1 MIKTQLATL
10 LFFLGLQVNAQNYL
24 GVMTSNYGGVMSTDL
39 QPASFVDGRFLF
51 DLNLGSVN
59 VNAYQNF
66 VSFNTSGMPGGWLKS
81 FKNDEA
87 YNSWALPDSTFM
99 DRHIVKR
106 YTDNSNAK
114 MGANINL
121 QMDLFNFAFHINS
134 KIAIGLKAKARSISN
149 IGNVDQSFA
158 ILIEQGLDYPSLWNQ
173 KIDEQFLNVNHLTWA
188 EVGFNYGQVVLDK
201 QEHFLKL
208 GGTIKYLKGYSAA
221 YFQTSNLQFNLKNN
235 DTTQLINGNFNYG
248 YSDNL
253 PDLIENGLDNK
264 FNSNFGVGLD
274 LGFVYEWRPKYK
286 DFKYDMDGET
296 NLWMKNKNKYKAKVG
311 ISLIDLGSMRFKK
324 GGLSRNFSVNNSSPF
339 DLQSFSKASSL
350 SDFDQILDSLIN
362 ESSAAGN
369 TNWTSE
375 QSPNSTFVMRTPTAL
390 SLQLDYQLGKY
401 FYVNVSGVM
410 NVILKKKDTK
420 VIVPNQLSITPSF
433 DWSWFGLFLPISMN
447 EYSGFKTG
455 LASRL
460 GPLSIGV
467 TDFRALFS
475 VGKVR
480 GTDFYLG
487 LRLPILYSAI
497 KDKDKDKV
505 SDLKDNCISTPGI
518 WAFKGCPDTDG
529 DGLMDKEDDCPEI
542 AGLLEFKG
550 CPDSDGDKIIDKLDE
565 CPEIA
570 GLAEFKGCPDSDGD
584 KIIDK
589 LDDCP
594 EVAGLAEFKGCP
606 DSDSDGIKDSDDACP
621 QNAGPKENQG
631 CPDKDS
637 DGLFDFIDA
646 CPEMAG
652 PKENNGCPWPDTDG
666 DGILDKDDACPLLK
680 GPKANMGCPYKD
692 TDGDGLLDKD
702 DDCPNTAGPIE
713 NKGCPIIEVEIVEV
727 LRTAFDNLEFESGKD
742 IILEVSKVALDEL
755 ADVLIKKATWKLE
768 ISGHTDNI
776 GGENFNLVL
785 SKKRAEALK
794 NYLIFKGVDTNR
806 LITFYFGETQPLID
820 NTTLEGRKKNRRVEM
835 KITFD

>member
-59 VNAYQNF
+59 VNTYQNF

-106 YTDNSNAK
+106 YADNSNDK

-134 KIAIGLKAKARSISN
+134 KIAIGLKAKARSITN
-149 IGNVDQSFA
+149 IGNIDPSFA

-173 KIDEQFLNVNHLTWA
+173 KIEEEFLNVNHLTWA

-235 DTTQLINGNFNYG
+235 DTTQLLTGNFNYG

-253 PDLIENGLDNK
+253 PGLIENGLDNK

-339 DLQSFSKASSL
+339 DLQSFSTASSL
-350 SDFDQILDSLIN
+350 SDFDQIIDSLII
-362 ESSAAGN
+362 ESSGAGN

-375 QSPNSTFVMRTPTAL
+375 QSLNSTFVMRTPTAL

-475 VGKVR
+475 FGKVR
-480 GTDFYLG
+480 GAEFYLG

-542 AGLLEFKG
+542 AGLVEFKG
-550 CPDSDGDKIIDKLDE
+550 CPDT
-565 CPEIA
+565 
-570 GLAEFKGCPDSDGD
+570 DGD

-594 EVAGLAEFKGCP
+594 EIAGLTEFKGCP
-606 DSDSDGIKDSDDACP
+606 DTDSDGIKDSDDACP

-646 CPEMAG
+646 CPEIAG

-666 DGILDKDDACPLLK
+666 DGILDKDDDCPLLK
-680 GPKANMGCPYKD
+680 GPAANMGCPYKD

-755 ADVLIKKATWKLE
+755 ADVLIKKETWKLE

-806 LITFYFGETQPLID
+806 LITLYFGETQPLID
-820 NTTLEGRKKNRRVEM
+820 NTTLEGRKKNRRVEI

>member
-24 GVMTSNYGGVMSTDL
+24 SVMTSNYGGVMSTDL

-106 YTDNSNAK
+106 YADNSNDK
-114 MGANINL
+114 MAANINL
-121 QMDLFNFAFHINS
+121 QIDLFNFAFHINP
-134 KIAIGLKAKARSISN
+134 KIAIGLKAKARSITN
-149 IGNVDQSFA
+149 IGNVDPSFA

-188 EVGFNYGQVVLDK
+188 EVGFNYGQVVLD
-201 QEHFLKL
+201 QEEHFLKL
-208 GGTIKYLKGYSAA
+208 GTTIKYLKGYSAA

-235 DTTQLINGNFNYG
+235 DTTQLLTGNFNYG

-253 PDLIENGLDNK
+253 PGLIENGLDNK

-480 GTDFYLG
+480 GAEFYLG

-550 CPDSDGDKIIDKLDE
+550 CPDSDGDKIMDKLDE
-565 CPEIA
+565 CPEI
-570 GLAEFKGCPDSDGD
+570 
-584 KIIDK
+584 
-589 LDDCP
+589 
-594 EVAGLAEFKGCP
+594 AGLAEFKGCP

-646 CPEMAG
+646 CPEVAG

-666 DGILDKDDACPLLK
+666 DGILDKDDDCPLLK
-680 GPKANMGCPYKD
+680 GPAANKGCPYKD

>member
-106 YTDNSNAK
+106 YADNSNDK

-134 KIAIGLKAKARSISN
+134 KIAIGLKAKARSITN
-149 IGNVDQSFA
+149 IGNVDPSFA

-188 EVGFNYGQVVLDK
+188 EVGFNYGQVVID
-201 QEHFLKL
+201 QEEHFLKL
-208 GGTIKYLKGYSAA
+208 GATIKYLKGYSAA

-235 DTTQLINGNFNYG
+235 DTTQLITGNLNYG

-253 PDLIENGLDNK
+253 PGLIENGLDNK

-339 DLQSFSKASSL
+339 DLQSFSTASSL
-350 SDFDQILDSLIN
+350 SDFDQIIDSLIN

-467 TDFRALFS
+467 TDFRTLFS

-480 GTDFYLG
+480 GAEFYLG

-542 AGLLEFKG
+542 AGLVEFKG
-550 CPDSDGDKIIDKLDE
+550 CPDSDGDKIIDKLDA
-565 CPEIA
+565 CPEI
-570 GLAEFKGCPDSDGD
+570 
-584 KIIDK
+584 
-589 LDDCP
+589 
-594 EVAGLAEFKGCP
+594 AGLAEFKGCP

-646 CPEMAG
+646 CPEIAG

-666 DGILDKDDACPLLK
+666 DGILDKDDDCPLLK
-680 GPKANMGCPYKD
+680 GPAANKGCPYKD

>member
-235 DTTQLINGNFNYG
+235 DTTQLITGNFNYG

-324 GGLSRNFSVNNSSPF
+324 GGLSRNFSVNISSPF
-339 DLQSFSKASSL
+339 DLQSFSTASSL
-350 SDFDQILDSLIN
+350 SDFDQIIDSLIN

-375 QSPNSTFVMRTPTAL
+375 QSSNSTFVMRTPTAL

-480 GTDFYLG
+480 GTEFYLG

-529 DGLMDKEDDCPEI
+529 DGLMDKEDECPEI
-542 AGLLEFKG
+542 AGLVEFKG
-550 CPDSDGDKIIDKLDE
+550 CPDSDGDKIIDKLDD

-594 EVAGLAEFKGCP
+594 EIAGLAEFKGCP
-606 DSDSDGIKDSDDACP
+606 DTDSDGIKDSDDACP

>member
-59 VNAYQNF
+59 VNTYQNF

-106 YTDNSNAK
+106 YADNSNDK

-134 KIAIGLKAKARSISN
+134 KIAIGLKAKARSITN
-149 IGNVDQSFA
+149 IGNVDPSFA

-188 EVGFNYGQVVLDK
+188 EVGFNYGQVVLD
-201 QEHFLKL
+201 QEEHFLKL
-208 GGTIKYLKGYSAA
+208 GTTIKYLKGYSAA

-235 DTTQLINGNFNYG
+235 DTTQLLTGNFNYG

-253 PDLIENGLDNK
+253 PGLIENGLDNK

-339 DLQSFSKASSL
+339 DLQSFSAVSSL

-460 GPLSIGV
+460 GPLSIGI
-467 TDFRALFS
+467 TDFRTLFS

-480 GTDFYLG
+480 GAEFYLG

-550 CPDSDGDKIIDKLDE
+550 CPDSDGDKIIDKLD
-565 CPEIA
+565 
-570 GLAEFKGCPDSDGD
+570 
-584 KIIDK
+584 
-589 LDDCP
+589 DCP

-646 CPEMAG
+646 CPEVAG

-666 DGILDKDDACPLLK
+666 DGILDKDDDCPLLK
-680 GPKANMGCPYKD
+680 GPAANKGCPYKD

>member
-106 YTDNSNAK
+106 YADNSNDK

-121 QMDLFNFAFHINS
+121 QMDLFNFAFHINP
-134 KIAIGLKAKARSISN
+134 KIAIGLKAKARSITN
-149 IGNVDQSFA
+149 IGNVDPSFA

-188 EVGFNYGQVVLDK
+188 EVGFNYGQVVLD
-201 QEHFLKL
+201 QEEHFLKA
-208 GGTIKYLKGYSAA
+208 GATIKYLKGYSAA
-221 YFQTSNLQFNLKNN
+221 YFQTSNLQYNLKNN
-235 DTTQLINGNFNYG
+235 DTTQLLTGNFNYG

-253 PDLIENGLDNK
+253 PGLIENGLDNK

-480 GTDFYLG
+480 GAEFYLG

-550 CPDSDGDKIIDKLDE
+550 CPDSDGDKIMDKLDD

-646 CPEMAG
+646 CPEVAG

-666 DGILDKDDACPLLK
+666 DGILDKDDDCPLLK
-680 GPKANMGCPYKD
+680 GPAANKGCPYKD

-755 ADVLIKKATWKLE
+755 ADVLIKKATCKLE

>member
-235 DTTQLINGNFNYG
+235 DTTQLITGNFNYG

-339 DLQSFSKASSL
+339 DLQSFSTASSL
-350 SDFDQILDSLIN
+350 SDFDQIIDSLIN
-362 ESSAAGN
+362 ESSASGN

-375 QSPNSTFVMRTPTAL
+375 QSSNSTFVMRTPTAL

-480 GTDFYLG
+480 GAEFYLG

-529 DGLMDKEDDCPEI
+529 DGLMDKED
-542 AGLLEFKG
+542 
-550 CPDSDGDKIIDKLDE
+550 E

-570 GLAEFKGCPDSDGD
+570 GLVEFKGCPDSDGD

-594 EVAGLAEFKGCP
+594 EIAGLAEFKGCP
-606 DSDSDGIKDSDDACP
+606 DTDSDGIKDSDDACP

-666 DGILDKDDACPLLK
+666 DGILDKDDDCPLLK
-680 GPKANMGCPYKD
+680 GPAANMGCPYKD

-806 LITFYFGETQPLID
+806 LLTFYFGETQPLID

>member
-1 MIKTQLATL
+1 M
-10 LFFLGLQVNAQNYL
+10 
-24 GVMTSNYGGVMSTDL
+24 
-39 QPASFVDGRFLF
+39 
-51 DLNLGSVN
+51 
-59 VNAYQNF
+59 
-66 VSFNTSGMPGGWLKS
+66 KS

-106 YTDNSNAK
+106 YADNSNDK

-134 KIAIGLKAKARSISN
+134 KIAIGLKAKARSITN
-149 IGNVDQSFA
+149 IGNVDPSFA
-158 ILIEQGLDYPSLWNQ
+158 ILIEQGFDYPSLWNQ
-173 KIDEQFLNVNHLTWA
+173 KIEEQFLNVNHLTWA
-188 EVGFNYGQVVLDK
+188 EVGFNYGQVVLD
-201 QEHFLKL
+201 QEEHFLKL
-208 GGTIKYLKGYSAA
+208 GNTIKYLKGYSAA

-235 DTTQLINGNFNYG
+235 DTTQLLTGNFNYG

-253 PDLIENGLDNK
+253 PGLIENGLDNK

-460 GPLSIGV
+460 GPLSLGV

-480 GTDFYLG
+480 GTEFYLG

-542 AGLLEFKG
+542 AGLTEFKG
-550 CPDSDGDKIIDKLDE
+550 CPDSDGDKIMDKEDE

-570 GLAEFKGCPDSDGD
+570 GLAEFKGCPDTDGD

-646 CPEMAG
+646 CPEIAG

>member
-188 EVGFNYGQVVLDK
+188 EVGFNYGQVVLD
-201 QEHFLKL
+201 QEEHFLKL

-235 DTTQLINGNFNYG
+235 DTTQLITGNFNYG

-324 GGLSRNFSVNNSSPF
+324 GGLSRNFSVNISSPF
-339 DLQSFSKASSL
+339 DLQSFSTASSL
-350 SDFDQILDSLIN
+350 SDFDQIIDSLIN

-375 QSPNSTFVMRTPTAL
+375 QSSNSTFVMRTPTAL

-460 GPLSIGV
+460 GPLSLGV

-480 GTDFYLG
+480 GTEFYIG

-550 CPDSDGDKIIDKLDE
+550 CPDSDGDKIMDKLDE

-606 DSDSDGIKDSDDACP
+606 DTDSDGIKDSDDACP

-666 DGILDKDDACPLLK
+666 DGILDKDDDCPLLK
-680 GPKANMGCPYKD
+680 GPAANKGCPYKD

>member
-235 DTTQLINGNFNYG
+235 DTTQLITGNFNYG

-324 GGLSRNFSVNNSSPF
+324 GGLSRNFSVNISSPF
-339 DLQSFSKASSL
+339 DLQSFSTASSL
-350 SDFDQILDSLIN
+350 SDFDQIIDSLIN
-362 ESSAAGN
+362 ESSASGN

-375 QSPNSTFVMRTPTAL
+375 QSSNSTFVMRTPTAL

-480 GTDFYLG
+480 GTEFYLG

-550 CPDSDGDKIIDKLDE
+550 CPDSDGDKIMDKLDE

-646 CPEMAG
+646 CPEVAG

>member
-1 MIKTQLATL
+1 MIKIKLFLL
-10 LFFLGLQVNAQNYL
+10 LFFLGYQLNAQNYL

-59 VNAYQNF
+59 VNTYQNF

-106 YTDNSNAK
+106 YADNSNDK

-121 QMDLFNFAFHINS
+121 QMDLFNFAFHINP
-134 KIAIGLKAKARSISN
+134 KIAIGLKAKARSITN
-149 IGNVDQSFA
+149 IGNVDPSFA
-158 ILIEQGLDYPSLWNQ
+158 ILIEQGLDYPLLWNQ
-173 KIDEQFLNVNHLTWA
+173 KIEEQFLNVNHLTWA
-188 EVGFNYGQVVLDK
+188 EVGFNYGQVVLD
-201 QEHFLKL
+201 QEEHFLKA
-208 GGTIKYLKGYSAA
+208 GATIKYLKGYSAA

-235 DTTQLINGNFNYG
+235 DTTQLITGNLNYG

-253 PDLIENGLDNK
+253 PGLIENGLDNK
-264 FNSNFGVGLD
+264 FNSNFGLGLD

-311 ISLIDLGSMRFKK
+311 ISLIDLGSIRFKK
-324 GGLSRNFSVNNSSPF
+324 GGLSRNFSVNNSSLF
-339 DLQSFSKASSL
+339 DLQSFSTASSL
-350 SDFDQILDSLIN
+350 SDFDQIIDSLIN

-401 FYVNVSGVM
+401 FYVNISGVM

-480 GTDFYLG
+480 GAEFYLG

-518 WAFKGCPDTDG
+518 WAFKGCPDTDR

-542 AGLLEFKG
+542 AGLAEFKG
-550 CPDSDGDKIIDKLDE
+550 CPDLDGDKIMDKLDD

-594 EVAGLAEFKGCP
+594 EVAGLVEFKGCP
-606 DSDSDGIKDSDDACP
+606 DTDSDGIKDSDDACP

-631 CPDKDS
+631 CPDKDA

-646 CPEMAG
+646 CPEIAG

-666 DGILDKDDACPLLK
+666 DGILDKDDDCPLLK
-680 GPKANMGCPYKD
+680 GPAANMGCPYKD

>member
-235 DTTQLINGNFNYG
+235 DTTQLITGNFNYG

-324 GGLSRNFSVNNSSPF
+324 GGLSRNFSVNISSPF
-339 DLQSFSKASSL
+339 DLQSFSTASSL
-350 SDFDQILDSLIN
+350 SDFDQIIDSLIN
-362 ESSAAGN
+362 ESSASGN

-375 QSPNSTFVMRTPTAL
+375 QSSNSTFVMRTPTAL

-480 GTDFYLG
+480 GTEFYLG

-550 CPDSDGDKIIDKLDE
+550 CPDSDGDKIIDKLDD

-570 GLAEFKGCPDSDGD
+570 GLAEFKGCPDT
-584 KIIDK
+584 
-589 LDDCP
+589 
-594 EVAGLAEFKGCP
+594 
-606 DSDSDGIKDSDDACP
+606 DSDGIKDSDDACP

>member
-1 MIKTQLATL
+1 MIKIKLFLL
-10 LFFLGLQVNAQNYL
+10 LFFLGYQLNAQNYL

-59 VNAYQNF
+59 VNTYQNF

-99 DRHIVKR
+99 DRHIEKR
-106 YTDNSNAK
+106 YADNSNDK

-134 KIAIGLKAKARSISN
+134 KIAIGLKAKARSITN
-149 IGNVDQSFA
+149 IGNVDPSFA
-158 ILIEQGLDYPSLWNQ
+158 ILIEQGLDYPLLWNQ
-173 KIDEQFLNVNHLTWA
+173 KIEEQFLNVNHLTWA
-188 EVGFNYGQVVLDK
+188 EVGFNYGQVVID
-201 QEHFLKL
+201 QEEHFLKL
-208 GGTIKYLKGYSAA
+208 GATIKYLKGYSAA

-235 DTTQLINGNFNYG
+235 DTTQLITGNLNYG

-253 PDLIENGLDNK
+253 PGLIENGLDNK

-339 DLQSFSKASSL
+339 DLQSFSTASSL
-350 SDFDQILDSLIN
+350 SDFDQIIDSLIN

-480 GTDFYLG
+480 GAEFYLG

-542 AGLLEFKG
+542 AGLVEFKG
-550 CPDSDGDKIIDKLDE
+550 CPDSDGDKIMDKLDD

-584 KIIDK
+584 KIMDK

-646 CPEMAG
+646 CPEIAG

-666 DGILDKDDACPLLK
+666 DGILDKDDDCPLLK
-680 GPKANMGCPYKD
+680 GPAANKGCPYKD

>member
-1 MIKTQLATL
+1 MIKIQIATL

-24 GVMTSNYGGVMSTDL
+24 GVMTNNYGGVMSTDL

-59 VNAYQNF
+59 INTYQNF

-106 YTDNSNAK
+106 YADNSNDK

-121 QMDLFNFAFHINS
+121 QMDLFNFAFHINP
-134 KIAIGLKAKARSISN
+134 KIAIGLKAKARSITN
-149 IGNVDQSFA
+149 IGNVDPSFA

-173 KIDEQFLNVNHLTWA
+173 NIEEQFLNVNHLTWA

-201 QEHFLKL
+201 QEHFLKA
-208 GGTIKYLKGYSAA
+208 GATIKYLKGYSAA

-235 DTTQLINGNFNYG
+235 DTTQLITGNFNYG

-253 PDLIENGLDNK
+253 PGLIENGLDNK

-311 ISLIDLGSMRFKK
+311 ISLIDLGSMRFKR

-339 DLQSFSKASSL
+339 DLQSFSSASSL

-480 GTDFYLG
+480 GAEFYLG

-542 AGLLEFKG
+542 AGLTEFKG
-550 CPDSDGDKIIDKLDE
+550 CPDSDGDKIMDKEDE

-570 GLAEFKGCPDSDGD
+570 GLAEFKGCPDTD
-584 KIIDK
+584 I
-589 LDDCP
+589 
-594 EVAGLAEFKGCP
+594 
-606 DSDSDGIKDSDDACP
+606 DGIKDSDDACP

-637 DGLFDFIDA
+637 DGLFDFIDT
-646 CPEMAG
+646 CPEIAG

-666 DGILDKDDACPLLK
+666 DGILDKEDACPLLK
-680 GPKANMGCPYKD
+680 GPEANMGCPYKD

-755 ADVLIKKATWKLE
+755 ADVLIKKATCKLE

-776 GGENFNLVL
+776 GDANFNLVL

-794 NYLIFKGVDTNR
+794 NYLIFKGVDANR
-806 LITFYFGETQPLID
+806 LTTFYFGETQPLID

>member
-1 MIKTQLATL
+1 MIKIKLFLL
-10 LFFLGLQVNAQNYL
+10 LFFLGYQLNAQNYL

-59 VNAYQNF
+59 VNTYQNF

-106 YTDNSNAK
+106 YADNSNDK

-134 KIAIGLKAKARSISN
+134 KIAIGLKAKARSITN
-149 IGNVDQSFA
+149 IGNVDPSFA
-158 ILIEQGLDYPSLWNQ
+158 ILIEQGLDYPLLWNQ
-173 KIDEQFLNVNHLTWA
+173 KIEEQFLNVNHLTWA
-188 EVGFNYGQVVLDK
+188 EVGFNYGQVVID
-201 QEHFLKL
+201 QEEHFLKL
-208 GGTIKYLKGYSAA
+208 GATIKYLKGYSAA

-235 DTTQLINGNFNYG
+235 DTTQLITGNLNYG

-253 PDLIENGLDNK
+253 PGLIENGLDNK

-311 ISLIDLGSMRFKK
+311 ISIIDLGSMRFKK

-339 DLQSFSKASSL
+339 DLQSFSAASSL

-467 TDFRALFS
+467 TDFRTLFS

-480 GTDFYLG
+480 GAEFYLG

-550 CPDSDGDKIIDKLDE
+550 CPDSDGDKIMDKLDE
-565 CPEIA
+565 CPEI
-570 GLAEFKGCPDSDGD
+570 
-584 KIIDK
+584 
-589 LDDCP
+589 
-594 EVAGLAEFKGCP
+594 AGLAEFKGCP

-646 CPEMAG
+646 CPEIAG

-666 DGILDKDDACPLLK
+666 DGILDKDDDCPLLK
-680 GPKANMGCPYKD
+680 GPAANKGCPYKD

>member
-1 MIKTQLATL
+1 MIKIKLFLL
-10 LFFLGLQVNAQNYL
+10 LFFLGYQLNAQNYL

-59 VNAYQNF
+59 VNTYQNF

-106 YTDNSNAK
+106 YADNSNDK

-134 KIAIGLKAKARSISN
+134 KIAIGLKAKARSITN
-149 IGNVDQSFA
+149 IGNVDPSFA
-158 ILIEQGLDYPSLWNQ
+158 ILIEQGLDYPLLWNQ
-173 KIDEQFLNVNHLTWA
+173 KIEEQFLNVNHLTWA
-188 EVGFNYGQVVLDK
+188 EVGFNYGQVVID
-201 QEHFLKL
+201 QEEHFLKL
-208 GGTIKYLKGYSAA
+208 GATIKYLKGYSAA

-235 DTTQLINGNFNYG
+235 DTTQLITGNLNYG

-253 PDLIENGLDNK
+253 PGLIENGLDNK

-339 DLQSFSKASSL
+339 DLQSFSTASSL
-350 SDFDQILDSLIN
+350 SDFDQIIDSLIN

-467 TDFRALFS
+467 TDFRTLFS

-480 GTDFYLG
+480 GAEFYLG

-542 AGLLEFKG
+542 AGLVEFKG
-550 CPDSDGDKIIDKLDE
+550 CPDSDGDKIM
-565 CPEIA
+565 
-570 GLAEFKGCPDSDGD
+570 
-584 KIIDK
+584 DK

-646 CPEMAG
+646 CPEIAG

-666 DGILDKDDACPLLK
+666 DGILDKDDDCPLLK
-680 GPKANMGCPYKD
+680 GPAANKGCPYKD

>member
-1 MIKTQLATL
+1 MIKIKLFLL
-10 LFFLGLQVNAQNYL
+10 LFFLGYQLNAQNYL

-51 DLNLGSVN
+51 DLNIGSVN

-99 DRHIVKR
+99 DRQIVKR
-106 YTDNSNAK
+106 YSDNSTDK

-134 KIAIGLKAKARSISN
+134 KIAIGLKAKARSIAN
-149 IGNVDQSFA
+149 IGNVDPSFA

-188 EVGFNYGQVVLDK
+188 ELGFNYGQVVLD
-201 QEHFLKL
+201 QEEHFLKL

-235 DTTQLINGNFNYG
+235 DTTHLLTGNFKYG

-253 PDLIENGLDNK
+253 PGLIANGLDNK

-274 LGFVYEWRPKYK
+274 FGFVYEWRPKYK
-286 DFKYDMDGET
+286 EFKYDMDGET

-324 GGLSRNFSVNNSSPF
+324 GGISRNFSVNNSSPF
-339 DLQSFSKASSL
+339 DLQSFSSASSL
-350 SDFDQILDSLIN
+350 SDFDQIIDSLIN

-410 NVILKKKDTK
+410 NVVLKKKDTK

-480 GTDFYLG
+480 GAEFYLG
-487 LRLPILYSAI
+487 LGLPILYSSI

-529 DGLMDKEDDCPEI
+529 DGLMDKEDDCP
-542 AGLLEFKG
+542 A
-550 CPDSDGDKIIDKLDE
+550 
-565 CPEIA
+565 IA

-594 EVAGLAEFKGCP
+594 EIAGLAEFKGCP

-646 CPEMAG
+646 CPEMSG

-680 GPKANMGCPYKD
+680 GPEANMGCPYKD

-755 ADVLIKKATWKLE
+755 ADVLIKKETWKLE

>member
-106 YTDNSNAK
+106 YTDNSNDK

-121 QMDLFNFAFHINS
+121 QMDLFNFAFHINP

-173 KIDEQFLNVNHLTWA
+173 KIDEQFLNLNHLTWA
-188 EVGFNYGQVVLDK
+188 EVGFNYGQVVLD
-201 QEHFLKL
+201 QEEHFLKL
-208 GGTIKYLKGYSAA
+208 GTTIKYLKGYSAA

-235 DTTQLINGNFNYG
+235 DTTQLLTGNFNYG

-253 PDLIENGLDNK
+253 PGLIENGLDNK

-480 GTDFYLG
+480 GAEFYLG

-550 CPDSDGDKIIDKLDE
+550 CPDSDGDKIIDKLDD

-570 GLAEFKGCPDSDGD
+570 GLAEFKGCPDT
-584 KIIDK
+584 
-589 LDDCP
+589 
-594 EVAGLAEFKGCP
+594 
-606 DSDSDGIKDSDDACP
+606 DSDGIKDSDDACP

>member
-134 KIAIGLKAKARSISN
+134 KIAIGLKAKARSITN
-149 IGNVDQSFA
+149 IGNVDPSFA

-201 QEHFLKL
+201 QEHFIKL
-208 GGTIKYLKGYSAA
+208 VGTIKYLKGYSAA

-235 DTTQLINGNFNYG
+235 DTTQLLTGNFNYG

-253 PDLIENGLDNK
+253 PGLIENGLDNK

-296 NLWMKNKNKYKAKVG
+296 NLWMKNKNKYKAKAG

-324 GGLSRNFSVNNSSPF
+324 GGLSRNFSVNISSPF
-339 DLQSFSKASSL
+339 DLQSFSTASSL
-350 SDFDQILDSLIN
+350 SDFDQIIDSLIN
-362 ESSAAGN
+362 ESSGAGN

-480 GTDFYLG
+480 GTEFYLG

-529 DGLMDKEDDCPEI
+529 DGLMDKED
-542 AGLLEFKG
+542 
-550 CPDSDGDKIIDKLDE
+550 E

-570 GLAEFKGCPDSDGD
+570 GLVEFKGCPDSDGD

-594 EVAGLAEFKGCP
+594 EIAGLAEFKGCP
-606 DSDSDGIKDSDDACP
+606 DTDSDGIKDSDDACP

-666 DGILDKDDACPLLK
+666 DGILDKDDDCPLLK
-680 GPKANMGCPYKD
+680 GPAANMGCPYKD

-806 LITFYFGETQPLID
+806 LLTFYFGETQPLID

>member
-1 MIKTQLATL
+1 MIKIKLFLL
-10 LFFLGLQVNAQNYL
+10 LFFLGYQLNAQNYL

-59 VNAYQNF
+59 VNTYQNF

-106 YTDNSNAK
+106 YADNSNDK

-134 KIAIGLKAKARSISN
+134 KIAIGLKAKARSITN
-149 IGNVDQSFA
+149 IGNVDPSFA
-158 ILIEQGLDYPSLWNQ
+158 ILIEQGLDYPLLWNQ
-173 KIDEQFLNVNHLTWA
+173 KIEEQFLNVNHLTWA
-188 EVGFNYGQVVLDK
+188 EVGFNYGQVVLD
-201 QEHFLKL
+201 QEEHFLKL
-208 GGTIKYLKGYSAA
+208 GATIKYLKGYSAA

-235 DTTQLINGNFNYG
+235 DTTQLITGNLNYG

-253 PDLIENGLDNK
+253 PGLIENGLDNK

-339 DLQSFSKASSL
+339 DLQSFSTASSL
-350 SDFDQILDSLIN
+350 SDFDQIIDSLIN

-467 TDFRALFS
+467 TDFRTLFS

-480 GTDFYLG
+480 GAEFYLG

-542 AGLLEFKG
+542 AGLVEFKG
-550 CPDSDGDKIIDKLDE
+550 CPDSDGDKIM
-565 CPEIA
+565 
-570 GLAEFKGCPDSDGD
+570 
-584 KIIDK
+584 DK

-646 CPEMAG
+646 CPEIAG

-666 DGILDKDDACPLLK
+666 DGILDKDDDCPLLK
-680 GPKANMGCPYKD
+680 GPAANKGCPYKD

>member
-1 MIKTQLATL
+1 MIKIKLFLL
-10 LFFLGLQVNAQNYL
+10 LFFLGYQLNAQNYL

-59 VNAYQNF
+59 VNTYQNF

-106 YTDNSNAK
+106 YADNSNDK

-134 KIAIGLKAKARSISN
+134 KIAIGLKAKARSITN
-149 IGNVDQSFA
+149 IGNVDPSFA

-188 EVGFNYGQVVLDK
+188 EVGFNYGQVVLD
-201 QEHFLKL
+201 QEEHFLKL
-208 GGTIKYLKGYSAA
+208 GTTIKYLKGYSAA

-235 DTTQLINGNFNYG
+235 DTTQLLTGNFNYG

-253 PDLIENGLDNK
+253 PGLIENGLDNK

-339 DLQSFSKASSL
+339 DLQSFSSASSL
-350 SDFDQILDSLIN
+350 SDFDQIIDSLIN

-369 TNWTSE
+369 TNWTSD

-480 GTDFYLG
+480 GAEFYLG

-542 AGLLEFKG
+542 AGLV
-550 CPDSDGDKIIDKLDE
+550 
-565 CPEIA
+565 
-570 GLAEFKGCPDSDGD
+570 EFKGCPDSDGD

-646 CPEMAG
+646 CPEVAG

-666 DGILDKDDACPLLK
+666 DGILDKDDDCPLLK
-680 GPKANMGCPYKD
+680 GPAANMGCPYKD

-820 NTTLEGRKKNRRVEM
+820 NTTEEGRKKNRRVEM

>member
-1 MIKTQLATL
+1 MIKIKLFSL
-10 LFFLGLQVNAQNYL
+10 LFFLGYQLNAQNYL

-59 VNAYQNF
+59 VNTYQNF

-106 YTDNSNAK
+106 YSDNSNDK

-134 KIAIGLKAKARSISN
+134 KIAIGLKAKARSITN

-173 KIDEQFLNVNHLTWA
+173 KIEEQFLNVNHLTWA
-188 EVGFNYGQVVLDK
+188 EVGFNYGQVVLD
-201 QEHFLKL
+201 QEEHFLKL
-208 GGTIKYLKGYSAA
+208 GATIKYLKGYSAA

-235 DTTQLINGNFNYG
+235 DTTQLITGNLNYG

-253 PDLIENGLDNK
+253 PGLIENGLDNK

-339 DLQSFSKASSL
+339 DLQSFSSASSL
-350 SDFDQILDSLIN
+350 SDFDQIIDSLIN

-401 FYVNVSGVM
+401 FCVNVSGVM

-480 GTDFYLG
+480 GTEFYLG

-505 SDLKDNCISTPGI
+505 SDLKDNCISKPGI
-518 WAFKGCPDTDG
+518 WAFKGCPDTDS
-529 DGLMDKEDDCPEI
+529 DGIMDNEDECLEV
-542 AGLLEFKG
+542 AGLAEFKG
-550 CPDSDGDKIIDKLDE
+550 CPDSDGDKIMDKLDD

-646 CPEMAG
+646 CPEIAG

-666 DGILDKDDACPLLK
+666 DGILDKDDDCPLLK

-755 ADVLIKKATWKLE
+755 ADVLIKKESWKLE

-776 GGENFNLVL
+776 GDANFNLVL

-820 NTTLEGRKKNRRVEM
+820 NTTEEGRKKNRRVEM

>member
-1 MIKTQLATL
+1 MKKTQLATL

-106 YTDNSNAK
+106 YTDNSNDK
-114 MGANINL
+114 MGVNINL

-134 KIAIGLKAKARSISN
+134 KIAIGLKAKVRSITN
-149 IGNVDQSFA
+149 IGNVDPSFA
-158 ILIEQGLDYPSLWNQ
+158 ILIEQGFDYPSLWNQ
-173 KIDEQFLNVNHLTWA
+173 KIEEQFLNVNHLTWA

-201 QEHFLKL
+201 KEHFLKL

-235 DTTQLINGNFNYG
+235 DTTQLITGNFNYG

-253 PDLIENGLDNK
+253 PGLIENGLDNK

-339 DLQSFSKASSL
+339 DLQSFSTTSSL
-350 SDFDQILDSLIN
+350 SDFDQIIDSLIL
-362 ESSAAGN
+362 ESSGAGN

-420 VIVPNQLSITPSF
+420 VIVPNQFSITPSF

-480 GTDFYLG
+480 GTEFYLG

-529 DGLMDKEDDCPEI
+529 DGLMDKEDECPEI
-542 AGLLEFKG
+542 AGLVEFKG
-550 CPDSDGDKIIDKLDE
+550 CPDSDGDKIIDKLDD

-646 CPEMAG
+646 CPEIAG

-680 GPKANMGCPYKD
+680 GPAANKGCPYKD

>member
-235 DTTQLINGNFNYG
+235 DTTQLITGNFNYG

-286 DFKYDMDGET
+286 DFKYDMDGEK

-324 GGLSRNFSVNNSSPF
+324 GGLSRNFSVNISSPF
-339 DLQSFSKASSL
+339 DLQSFSTASSL
-350 SDFDQILDSLIN
+350 SDFDQIIDSLIN

-375 QSPNSTFVMRTPTAL
+375 QSSNSTFVMRTPTAL

-480 GTDFYLG
+480 GAEFYLG

-529 DGLMDKEDDCPEI
+529 DGLMDKEDECLEI
-542 AGLLEFKG
+542 AGLVEFKG
-550 CPDSDGDKIIDKLDE
+550 CPDSDGDKIIDKLDD

-606 DSDSDGIKDSDDACP
+606 DTDSDGIKDSDDACP

-646 CPEMAG
+646 CPEVAG

-806 LITFYFGETQPLID
+806 LLTFYFGETQPLID

>member
-134 KIAIGLKAKARSISN
+134 KIAIGLKAKARSITN
-149 IGNVDQSFA
+149 IGNVDPSFA

-173 KIDEQFLNVNHLTWA
+173 NIEEQFLNVNHLTWA

-201 QEHFLKL
+201 QEHFLKA
-208 GGTIKYLKGYSAA
+208 GATIKYLKGYSAA

-235 DTTQLINGNFNYG
+235 DTTQLITGNFNYG

-324 GGLSRNFSVNNSSPF
+324 GGLSRNFSVNISSPF
-339 DLQSFSKASSL
+339 DLQSFSTASSL

-480 GTDFYLG
+480 GTEFYLG

-505 SDLKDNCISTPGI
+505 SDLKDNCISKPGI
-518 WAFKGCPDTDG
+518 WAFKGCPDTD
-529 DGLMDKEDDCPEI
+529 
-542 AGLLEFKG
+542 
-550 CPDSDGDKIIDKLDE
+550 SDGIMDNEDE
-565 CPEIA
+565 CLEVA

-646 CPEMAG
+646 CPEIAG

-666 DGILDKDDACPLLK
+666 DGILDKDDDCPLLK
-680 GPKANMGCPYKD
+680 GPAANMGCPYKD

-806 LITFYFGETQPLID
+806 LLTFYFGETQPLID

>member
-106 YTDNSNAK
+106 YADNSNDK
-114 MGANINL
+114 MAANINL
-121 QMDLFNFAFHINS
+121 QIDLFNFAFHINS
-134 KIAIGLKAKARSISN
+134 KIAIGLKAKARSITN
-149 IGNVDQSFA
+149 IGNVDPSFA
-158 ILIEQGLDYPSLWNQ
+158 ILIEQGLDYPLLWNQ
-173 KIDEQFLNVNHLTWA
+173 KIEEQFLNVNHLTWA
-188 EVGFNYGQVVLDK
+188 EVGFNYGQVVLD
-201 QEHFLKL
+201 QEEHFLKL
-208 GGTIKYLKGYSAA
+208 GTTIKYLKGYSAA

-235 DTTQLINGNFNYG
+235 DTTQLLTGNFNYG

-253 PDLIENGLDNK
+253 PGLIENGLDNK

-339 DLQSFSKASSL
+339 DLQSFSTASSL

-480 GTDFYLG
+480 GAEFYLG

-570 GLAEFKGCPDSDGD
+570 GLAEFKGCPDSD
-584 KIIDK
+584 
-589 LDDCP
+589 
-594 EVAGLAEFKGCP
+594 
-606 DSDSDGIKDSDDACP
+606 SDGIKDSDDACP

-646 CPEMAG
+646 CPEVAG
-652 PKENNGCPWPDTDG
+652 PKENNGCPWPDTDS
-666 DGILDKDDACPLLK
+666 DGILDKDDDCPLLK
-680 GPKANMGCPYKD
+680 GPAANKGCPYKD

>member
-59 VNAYQNF
+59 VNTYQNF

-106 YTDNSNAK
+106 YADNSNDK

-134 KIAIGLKAKARSISN
+134 KIAIGLKAKARSITN
-149 IGNVDQSFA
+149 IGNIDPSFA

-173 KIDEQFLNVNHLTWA
+173 KIEEEFLNVNHLTWA

-235 DTTQLINGNFNYG
+235 DTTQLLTGNFNYG

-253 PDLIENGLDNK
+253 PGLIENGLDNK

-339 DLQSFSKASSL
+339 DLQSFSTASSL
-350 SDFDQILDSLIN
+350 SDFDQIIDSLII
-362 ESSAAGN
+362 ESSGAGN

-475 VGKVR
+475 FGKVR
-480 GTDFYLG
+480 GAEFYLG

-542 AGLLEFKG
+542 AGLVEFKG
-550 CPDSDGDKIIDKLDE
+550 CPDT
-565 CPEIA
+565 
-570 GLAEFKGCPDSDGD
+570 DGD

-594 EVAGLAEFKGCP
+594 EIAGLTEFKGCP
-606 DSDSDGIKDSDDACP
+606 DTDSDGIKDSDDACP

-646 CPEMAG
+646 CPEIAG

-666 DGILDKDDACPLLK
+666 DGILDKDDDCPLLK
-680 GPKANMGCPYKD
+680 GPAANMGCPYKD

-806 LITFYFGETQPLID
+806 LITLYFGETQPLID

>member
-1 MIKTQLATL
+1 MIKIKLFLL
-10 LFFLGLQVNAQNYL
+10 LFFLGYQLNAQNYL

-59 VNAYQNF
+59 VNTYQNF

-106 YTDNSNAK
+106 YADNSNDK

-134 KIAIGLKAKARSISN
+134 KIAIGLKAKARSITN
-149 IGNVDQSFA
+149 IGNVDPSFA
-158 ILIEQGLDYPSLWNQ
+158 ILIEQGLDYPLLWNQ
-173 KIDEQFLNVNHLTWA
+173 KIEEQFLNVNHLTWA
-188 EVGFNYGQVVLDK
+188 EVGFNYGQVVID
-201 QEHFLKL
+201 QEEHFLKL
-208 GGTIKYLKGYSAA
+208 GATIKYLKGYSAA

-235 DTTQLINGNFNYG
+235 DTTQLITGNLNYG

-253 PDLIENGLDNK
+253 PGLIENGLDNK

-339 DLQSFSKASSL
+339 DLQSFSTASSL
-350 SDFDQILDSLIN
+350 SDFDQIIDSLIN

-460 GPLSIGV
+460 GTLSIGV
-467 TDFRALFS
+467 TDFRSLFS

-480 GTDFYLG
+480 GAEFYLG

-542 AGLLEFKG
+542 AGLVEFKG
-550 CPDSDGDKIIDKLDE
+550 CPDSDGDKIMDKLDD

-646 CPEMAG
+646 CPEIAG

-666 DGILDKDDACPLLK
+666 DGILDKDDDCPLLK
-680 GPKANMGCPYKD
+680 GPAANKGCPYKD

>member
-106 YTDNSNAK
+106 YSDNSNDK

-134 KIAIGLKAKARSISN
+134 KIAIGLKAKARSITN
-149 IGNVDQSFA
+149 IGNVDPSFA

-188 EVGFNYGQVVLDK
+188 EVGFNYGQVVLD
-201 QEHFLKL
+201 QEEHFLKL

-235 DTTQLINGNFNYG
+235 DTTQLITGNLNYG

-253 PDLIENGLDNK
+253 PGLIENGLDNK

-339 DLQSFSKASSL
+339 DLQSFSTASSL
-350 SDFDQILDSLIN
+350 SDFDQIIDSLIN

-447 EYSGFKTG
+447 EYTGFKTG

-460 GPLSIGV
+460 GPLSLGV

-480 GTDFYLG
+480 GTEFYIG

-550 CPDSDGDKIIDKLDE
+550 CPDSDGDKIIDKLD
-565 CPEIA
+565 
-570 GLAEFKGCPDSDGD
+570 
-584 KIIDK
+584 
-589 LDDCP
+589 DCP

-606 DSDSDGIKDSDDACP
+606 DTDSDGIKDSDDACP

-680 GPKANMGCPYKD
+680 GPKANMGCPYND

>member
-1 MIKTQLATL
+1 MKKTQLATL

-39 QPASFVDGRFLF
+39 QPASFVDGRLLF

-106 YTDNSNAK
+106 YTDNSNDK
-114 MGANINL
+114 MGVNINL

-134 KIAIGLKAKARSISN
+134 KIAIGLKAKVRSITN
-149 IGNVDQSFA
+149 IGNVDPSFA
-158 ILIEQGLDYPSLWNQ
+158 ILIEQGFDYPSLWNQ
-173 KIDEQFLNVNHLTWA
+173 KIEEQFLNVNHLTWA

-201 QEHFLKL
+201 KEHFLKL

-235 DTTQLINGNFNYG
+235 DTTQLITGNFNYG

-253 PDLIENGLDNK
+253 PGLIENGLDNE

-286 DFKYDMDGET
+286 DFKYDMDGES

-339 DLQSFSKASSL
+339 DLQSFSTTSSL
-350 SDFDQILDSLIN
+350 SDFDQIIDSLIL
-362 ESSAAGN
+362 ESSGAGN

-420 VIVPNQLSITPSF
+420 VIVPNQFSITPSF

-480 GTDFYLG
+480 GTEFYLG

-529 DGLMDKEDDCPEI
+529 DGLMDKED
-542 AGLLEFKG
+542 
-550 CPDSDGDKIIDKLDE
+550 E

-570 GLAEFKGCPDSDGD
+570 GLVEFKGCPDSDGD

-594 EVAGLAEFKGCP
+594 EIAGLAEFKGCP

-646 CPEMAG
+646 CPEIAG

-680 GPKANMGCPYKD
+680 GPAANKGCPYKD

>member
-1 MIKTQLATL
+1 MIKIKLFLL
-10 LFFLGLQVNAQNYL
+10 LFFLGYQLNAQNYL

-59 VNAYQNF
+59 VNTYQNF

-106 YTDNSNAK
+106 YADNSNDK

-134 KIAIGLKAKARSISN
+134 KIAIGLKAKARSITN
-149 IGNVDQSFA
+149 IGNVDPSFA

-173 KIDEQFLNVNHLTWA
+173 KIEEQFLNVNHLTWA
-188 EVGFNYGQVVLDK
+188 EVGFNYGQVVID
-201 QEHFLKL
+201 QEEHFLKL
-208 GGTIKYLKGYSAA
+208 GATIKYLKGYSAA

-235 DTTQLINGNFNYG
+235 DTTQLITGNFNYG

-253 PDLIENGLDNK
+253 PGLIENGLDNK

-339 DLQSFSKASSL
+339 DLQSFSTASSL
-350 SDFDQILDSLIN
+350 SDFDQIIDSLIN

-460 GPLSIGV
+460 GTLSIGV
-467 TDFRALFS
+467 TDFRTLFS

-480 GTDFYLG
+480 GAEFYLG

-529 DGLMDKEDDCPEI
+529 DGLMDKED
-542 AGLLEFKG
+542 
-550 CPDSDGDKIIDKLDE
+550 E

-570 GLAEFKGCPDSDGD
+570 GLVEFKGCPDSDGD

-646 CPEMAG
+646 CPEIAG

-666 DGILDKDDACPLLK
+666 DGILDKDDDCPLLK
-680 GPKANMGCPYKD
+680 GPAANKGCPYKD

>member
-59 VNAYQNF
+59 VNTYQNF

-106 YTDNSNAK
+106 YADNSNDK

-134 KIAIGLKAKARSISN
+134 KIAIGLKAKARSITN
-149 IGNVDQSFA
+149 IGNVDPSFA

-188 EVGFNYGQVVLDK
+188 EVGFNYGQVVLD
-201 QEHFLKL
+201 QEEHFLKL
-208 GGTIKYLKGYSAA
+208 GATIKYLKGYSAA

-235 DTTQLINGNFNYG
+235 DTTQLLTGNFNYG

-253 PDLIENGLDNK
+253 PGLIENGLDNK

-339 DLQSFSKASSL
+339 DLQSFSAVSSL
-350 SDFDQILDSLIN
+350 SDFDQILDSLIK

-467 TDFRALFS
+467 TDFRTLFS

-480 GTDFYLG
+480 GTEFYLG

-542 AGLLEFKG
+542 AGLVEFKG
-550 CPDSDGDKIIDKLDE
+550 CPDSDGDKIM
-565 CPEIA
+565 
-570 GLAEFKGCPDSDGD
+570 
-584 KIIDK
+584 DK

-646 CPEMAG
+646 CPEIAG

-666 DGILDKDDACPLLK
+666 DGILDKDDDCPLLK
-680 GPKANMGCPYKD
+680 GPAANKGCPYKD

>member
-1 MIKTQLATL
+1 MKKTQLATL

-39 QPASFVDGRFLF
+39 QPASFVDGRLLF

-106 YTDNSNAK
+106 YTDNSNDK
-114 MGANINL
+114 MGVNINL

-134 KIAIGLKAKARSISN
+134 KIAIGLKAKVRSITN
-149 IGNVDQSFA
+149 IGNVDPSFA
-158 ILIEQGLDYPSLWNQ
+158 ILIEQGFDYPSLWNQ
-173 KIDEQFLNVNHLTWA
+173 KIEEQFLNVNHLTWA

-201 QEHFLKL
+201 KEHFLKL

-235 DTTQLINGNFNYG
+235 DTTQLITGNFNYG

-253 PDLIENGLDNK
+253 PGLIENGLDNE

-286 DFKYDMDGET
+286 DFKYDMDGES

-339 DLQSFSKASSL
+339 DLQSFSTTSSL
-350 SDFDQILDSLIN
+350 SDFDQIIDSLIL
-362 ESSAAGN
+362 ESSGAGN

-420 VIVPNQLSITPSF
+420 VIVPNQFSITPSF

-480 GTDFYLG
+480 GTEFYLG

-529 DGLMDKEDDCPEI
+529 DGLMDKED
-542 AGLLEFKG
+542 
-550 CPDSDGDKIIDKLDE
+550 E

-570 GLAEFKGCPDSDGD
+570 GLVEFKGCPDSDGD

-646 CPEMAG
+646 CPEIAG

-680 GPKANMGCPYKD
+680 GPAANKGCPYKD

>member
-59 VNAYQNF
+59 VNTYQNF

-106 YTDNSNAK
+106 YADNSNDK

-134 KIAIGLKAKARSISN
+134 KIAIGLKAKARSITN
-149 IGNVDQSFA
+149 IGNIDPSFA

-173 KIDEQFLNVNHLTWA
+173 KIEEEFLNVNHLTWA

-235 DTTQLINGNFNYG
+235 DTTQLLTGNFNYG

-253 PDLIENGLDNK
+253 PGLIENGLDNK

-339 DLQSFSKASSL
+339 DLQSFSTASSL
-350 SDFDQILDSLIN
+350 SDFDQIIDSLII
-362 ESSAAGN
+362 ESSGAGN

-475 VGKVR
+475 FGKVR
-480 GTDFYLG
+480 GAEFYLG

-542 AGLLEFKG
+542 AGLVEFKG
-550 CPDSDGDKIIDKLDE
+550 CPDT
-565 CPEIA
+565 
-570 GLAEFKGCPDSDGD
+570 DGD

-594 EVAGLAEFKGCP
+594 EIAGLTEFKGCP
-606 DSDSDGIKDSDDACP
+606 DTDSDGIKDSDDACP

-646 CPEMAG
+646 CPEIAG

-666 DGILDKDDACPLLK
+666 DGILDKDDDCPLLK
-680 GPKANMGCPYKD
+680 GPAANMGCPYKD

>member
-1 MIKTQLATL
+1 MIKIKLFLL
-10 LFFLGLQVNAQNYL
+10 LFFLGYQLNAQNYL

-59 VNAYQNF
+59 VNTYQNF

-106 YTDNSNAK
+106 YADNSNDK

-134 KIAIGLKAKARSISN
+134 KIAIGLKAKARSITN
-149 IGNVDQSFA
+149 IGNVDPSFA
-158 ILIEQGLDYPSLWNQ
+158 ILIEQGLDYPLLWNQ
-173 KIDEQFLNVNHLTWA
+173 KIEEQFLNVNHLTWA
-188 EVGFNYGQVVLDK
+188 EVGFNYGQVVID
-201 QEHFLKL
+201 QEEHFLKL
-208 GGTIKYLKGYSAA
+208 GATIKYLKGYSAA

-235 DTTQLINGNFNYG
+235 DTTQLITGNLNYG

-253 PDLIENGLDNK
+253 PGLIENGLDNK

-339 DLQSFSKASSL
+339 DLQSFSTASSL
-350 SDFDQILDSLIN
+350 SDFDQIIDSLIN

-460 GPLSIGV
+460 GTLSIGV
-467 TDFRALFS
+467 TDFRSLFS

-480 GTDFYLG
+480 GAEFYLG

-542 AGLLEFKG
+542 AGLVEFKG
-550 CPDSDGDKIIDKLDE
+550 CPDSDGDKIMDKLDD

-584 KIIDK
+584 KIMDK

-646 CPEMAG
+646 CPEIAG

-666 DGILDKDDACPLLK
+666 DGILDKDDDCPLLK
-680 GPKANMGCPYKD
+680 GPAANKGCPYKD

>member
-1 MIKTQLATL
+1 MIKIKLFLL
-10 LFFLGLQVNAQNYL
+10 LFFLGYQLNAQNYL

-59 VNAYQNF
+59 VNTYQNF

-106 YTDNSNAK
+106 YADNSNDK
-114 MGANINL
+114 MAANINL

-134 KIAIGLKAKARSISN
+134 KIAIGLKAKARSITN
-149 IGNVDQSFA
+149 IGNVDPSFA

-188 EVGFNYGQVVLDK
+188 EVGFNYGQVVLD
-201 QEHFLKL
+201 QEEHFLKF
-208 GGTIKYLKGYSAA
+208 GATIKYLKGYSAA

-235 DTTQLINGNFNYG
+235 DTTQLLTGNFNYG

-253 PDLIENGLDNK
+253 PGLIENGLDNK

-274 LGFVYEWRPKYK
+274 LGFIYEWRPKYK
-286 DFKYDMDGET
+286 DIKYDMDGET

-339 DLQSFSKASSL
+339 DLQSFSTASSL
-350 SDFDQILDSLIN
+350 SDFDQIIDSLIN
-362 ESSAAGN
+362 ESSGAGN

-467 TDFRALFS
+467 TDFRTLFS

-480 GTDFYLG
+480 GAEFYLG

-542 AGLLEFKG
+542 AGLVEFKG
-550 CPDSDGDKIIDKLDE
+550 CPDSDGDKIM
-565 CPEIA
+565 
-570 GLAEFKGCPDSDGD
+570 
-584 KIIDK
+584 DK

-646 CPEMAG
+646 CPEIAG

-666 DGILDKDDACPLLK
+666 DGILDKDDDCPLLK
-680 GPKANMGCPYKD
+680 GPAANKGCPYKD

-820 NTTLEGRKKNRRVEM
+820 NTTEEGRKKNRRVEM

>member
-235 DTTQLINGNFNYG
+235 DTTQLITGNFNYG

-324 GGLSRNFSVNNSSPF
+324 GGLSRNFSVNISSPF
-339 DLQSFSKASSL
+339 DLQSFSTASSL
-350 SDFDQILDSLIN
+350 SDFDQIIDSLIN

-375 QSPNSTFVMRTPTAL
+375 QSSNSTFVMRTPTAL

-480 GTDFYLG
+480 GTEFYLG

-529 DGLMDKEDDCPEI
+529 DGLMDKEDECPEI
-542 AGLLEFKG
+542 AGLVEFKG
-550 CPDSDGDKIIDKLDE
+550 CPDSDGDKIIDKLDD

-606 DSDSDGIKDSDDACP
+606 DTDSDGIKDSDDACP

-794 NYLIFKGVDTNR
+794 NHLIFKGVDTNR
-806 LITFYFGETQPLID
+806 LLTFYFGETQPLID

>member
-1 MIKTQLATL
+1 MIKIQIATL

-24 GVMTSNYGGVMSTDL
+24 GVMTNNYGGVMSTDL

-59 VNAYQNF
+59 INTYQNF

-106 YTDNSNAK
+106 YADNSNDK

-121 QMDLFNFAFHINS
+121 QMDLFNFAFHINP
-134 KIAIGLKAKARSISN
+134 KIAIGLKAKARSITN
-149 IGNVDQSFA
+149 IGNVDPSFA

-173 KIDEQFLNVNHLTWA
+173 NIEEQFLNVNHLTWA

-201 QEHFLKL
+201 QEHFLKA
-208 GGTIKYLKGYSAA
+208 GATIKYLKGYSAA

-235 DTTQLINGNFNYG
+235 DTTQLITGNFNYG

-253 PDLIENGLDNK
+253 PGLIENGLDNK

-339 DLQSFSKASSL
+339 DLQSFSTASSL

-480 GTDFYLG
+480 GAEFYLG

-542 AGLLEFKG
+542 AGLTEFKG
-550 CPDSDGDKIIDKLDE
+550 CPDSDGDKIMDKLDE

-570 GLAEFKGCPDSDGD
+570 GLAEFKGCPDTD
-584 KIIDK
+584 I
-589 LDDCP
+589 
-594 EVAGLAEFKGCP
+594 
-606 DSDSDGIKDSDDACP
+606 DGIKDSDDACP

-637 DGLFDFIDA
+637 DGLFDFIDT
-646 CPEMAG
+646 CPEIAG

-666 DGILDKDDACPLLK
+666 DGILDKDDDCPLLK
-680 GPKANMGCPYKD
+680 GPAANMGCPYKD

-755 ADVLIKKATWKLE
+755 ADVLIKKATCKLE

-776 GGENFNLVL
+776 GDANFNLVL

-794 NYLIFKGVDTNR
+794 NYLIFKGVDANR
-806 LITFYFGETQPLID
+806 LTTFYFGETQPLID